1 MRKTISDLHG
11 IKSPIDHNYRF
22 NMKVEFLSARFGE
35 LAVNWRSGE
44 IVVIPCKEHE
54 ICKTGLCLWTK
65 E

>member
-1 MRKTISDLHG
+1 MRKTISDLHK

-44 IVVIPCKEHE
+44 IVVIPCKASSSCAH
-54 ICKTGLCLWTK
+54 GQ
-65 E
+65 